1 MKIIATDAMLAAG
14 ALVWREREG
23 QLEVLAVHRPR
34 YNDWSWPKGKL
45 DPGET
50 MPACAVREV
59 AEETR
64 VTIDLGI
71 PLPTLRYPIGGG
83 KIKVVRY
90 WAAQETPFD
99 APAASAREPVK
110 AASNPS
116 RSDGFVAGIIPHG
129 KASLKT
135 MALEISVL
143 AAFSFI
149 INS

>member
-1 MKIIATDAMLAAG
+1 MNIFATDAVLAAG
-14 ALVWREREG
+14 ALVWREHEG

-64 VTIDLGI
+64 VTVDLGI
-71 PLPTLRYPIGGG
+71 PLPAIGYLSVGG

-90 WAAQETPFD
+90 WAAQETSPD
-99 APAASAREPVK
+99 APAASAR
-110 AASNPS
+110 
-116 RSDGFVAGIIPHG
+116 
-129 KASLKT
+129 
-135 MALEISVL
+135 
-143 AAFSFI
+143 
-149 INS
+149 